1 MGSLM
6 YVMIRTHPDI
16 AYAMSTLCTFNMN
29 PDSSSHW
36 SAAKHVLQYLKG
48 TKDLGITYTNMMPI
62 TINSMAM
69 LMQASLITQIDY
81 P

>member
-29 PDSSSHW
+29 PDSSHW

-48 TKDLGITYTNMMPI
+48 TKDLGITYTKYDAN
-62 TINSMAM
+62 NNQFYGYAD
-69 LMQASLITQIDY
+69 ASFTNNTN
-81 P
+81 